1 VAGGYTDG
9 DEVVGWAPVKVCK
22 DCGQEKPL
30 ADFYKSGKYFQP
42 RCKPC
47 HSKKTIAWMKANPK
61 SRDATTRK
69 VRLKKKYGLTVEAY
83 EAMEAAQGGK
93 CFLCGNE
100 HKRRKLNVDHCHTTG
115 RVRGLLC
122 DKCNLAIGL
131 LEDNPM
137 LAEKFKEYL
146 AA

>member
-1 VAGGYTDG
+1 MK
-9 DEVVGWAPVKVCK
+9 ECK
-22 DCGQEKPL
+22 DCGKVKDIS
-30 ADFYKSGKYFQP
+30 DFYFHGKYLSA

-47 HSKKTIAWMKANPK
+47 HNKKSIAWMKANPEK
-61 SRDATTRK
+61 RDATKRK
-69 VRLKKKYGLTVEAY
+69 VRLKKKYGITVEEY

-93 CFLCGNE
+93 CFLCGSE
-100 HKRRKLNVDHCHTTG
+100 HKRRKLNVDHCHATG

-137 LAEKFKEYL
+137 LVEKVRGYL